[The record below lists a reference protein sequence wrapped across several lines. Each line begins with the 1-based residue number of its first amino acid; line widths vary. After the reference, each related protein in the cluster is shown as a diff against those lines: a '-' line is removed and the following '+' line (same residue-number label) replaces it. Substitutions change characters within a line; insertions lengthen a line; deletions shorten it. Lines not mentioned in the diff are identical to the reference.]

1 MLLTFL
7 PFCCTMYF
15 MNEEITVSEQSRFK
29 DVAVRAG
36 KIVGGLVV
44 GAATGYAMSKGI
56 QEIVPVD
63 SDLAGL
69 HDTVV
74 AGTFALFGAGLA
86 AEVSQ

>member
-1 MLLTFL
+1 
-7 PFCCTMYF
+7 
-15 MNEEITVSEQSRFK
+15 MNETIPTQNERSVFK
-29 DVAVRAG
+29 DSVIRVG

-44 GAATGYAMSKGI
+44 GAASGYAMSKGI

-63 SDLAGL
+63 SDLVGL

-74 AGTFALFGAGLA
+74 AGTFALIGAGLA